1 MSALVTLACIGTML
15 VSEMSH
21 TPFPLNG
28 VLVINHDK
36 GVVYGSL
43 KAPHVRNVE
52 SPESIYAQIAFEDAA
67 VTEWEN
73 RSPQH
78 CTGRETG
85 KINRISG
92 EVTAD
97 RCALAT
103 SGRFLNAHIEATC
116 SLKAANVP
124 GRT

>member
-1 MSALVTLACIGTML
+1 MSALAMLACIGTML

-28 VLVINHDK
+28 VLVINHDE
-36 GVVYGSL
+36 GLVYG
-43 KAPHVRNVE
+43 K
-52 SPESIYAQIAFEDAA
+52 DAA

-78 CTGRETG
+78 CTGRESG

-97 RCALAT
+97 GCALAT
-103 SGRFLNAHIEATC
+103 SGRFLNAHIDATC